1 MKKVISLIVGMLA
14 ISLTMQGA
22 DSGGSRLLKGRILD
36 NEHNPLPGAVVIL
49 DGKAHSAVAD
59 ADGFYS
65 FPTLSQELID

>member
-1 MKKVISLIVGMLA
+1 MLA
-14 ISLTMQGA
+14 ISLTIQGA

-65 FPTLSQELID
+65 FLLVSGKCVYSAIFSDFMH